1 VGRLFEQSAQITTL
15 KPAVRIAGQHGADA
29 VIVIAQD
36 VETTGY
42 STMSFANAN
51 SSTQFSGY
59 AWGNGMVTGHANTT
73 GNAFGS
79 SFTMPN
85 RRGKARGRQN
95 GRGAASWRNWPHK
108 S

>member
-1 VGRLFEQSAQITTL
+1 MQAQIRTPTVGRLFEQSAQITTL
-15 KPAVRIAGQHGADA
+15 KPAVRMAGQHGSDA
-29 VIVIAQD
+29 VIVIAQG
-36 VETTGY
+36 VQTTGY

-59 AWGNGMVTGHANTT
+59 AWGNGMVTGNDTT

-85 RRGKARGRQN
+85 RRGKARML
-95 GRGAASWRNWPHK
+95 AIK
-108 S
+108 FV